1 MPAVSGTRLDMC
13 APMID
18 TLRQDVR
25 TALRVL
31 FRSRGFAA
39 AAVIMLALGIGANT
53 AIFSVLRASSLRGS
67 PLPDPD
73 RLAMI
78 WSTPPGNPLSLEGA
92 RIIEYFAWRDSN
104 RTFDAVGTMLG
115 WQSTVDSERN
125 GEPAQRLSGARFS
138 ASLFRALAVQPQLG
152 RYFTPDVDT
161 VGFGDGEVVI
171 SDRLWRTRFSGD
183 PSVIG
188 RTLMLDGAPSVIVGV
203 MPPGFGVFDT
213 DADFWIPSSFSPFQV
228 QARGVNRVLTIVGR
242 MKAGVSVESAQSDI
256 ETIAAKLAEEDP
268 GPQKG
273 RGIRVQPL
281 ESALF
286 GNLRQILTVLQA
298 AVGFVL
304 LIACANV
311 AGLLLVRTTAR
322 QKEVAIRLALGG
334 SSNRI
339 LRLFLTESLMLSLAG
354 ALLGVV
360 LAWMGVR
367 SIVAASP
374 QWLST
379 AQNIQLDASV
389 LTFTIVVSVI
399 AGVLFG
405 LVPMLSVST
414 QHLVMPLK
422 ASARAVTGGRG
433 HRRVQSALVVAQ
445 VTLTLVLLVSAGLLI
460 KSFWQL
466 QQVNLGLDSSRVV
479 WFQTRVPA
487 NKGFRQVGSQNGFIQ
502 LEVSPL
508 AAELFDRVRDRLS
521 AIPGVESV
529 AGTNAGVVSG
539 TITQAPFRIEGRPVE
554 SSGAGAV
561 AGFAI
566 RSTDPFAN
574 YSLVTP
580 DFFRTIRVPVV
591 RGREFT
597 ARDTRDSPPV
607 AVINEAMA
615 RRFWPGE
622 DPIGQRL
629 TVTIVPGEQPREVI
643 GVVGDMAT
651 SRWDRSAAPALYVPH
666 MQESLRSRVPYG
678 QSRVGITYMMR
689 INQPLSSIVPE
700 ARRAVAEVDSSLPV
714 TQLEMMD
721 EFLARQVDAPRD
733 SMVLVGIFGAAALL
747 LAVFGIYAIVAYGV
761 VQRTQEIGIRMAL
774 GARRASVLAL
784 VMRQSAVL
792 TVVGLVLGVGAAS
805 MATKYLNSLLFEIT
819 PLDTATFI
827 AMPALFAVIAIVASY
842 LPARRATMLD
852 PQAVLRSE

>member
-1 MPAVSGTRLDMC
+1 MT
-13 APMID
+13 D
-18 TLRQDVR
+18 TFRQDVR

-67 PLPDPD
+67 PLPNPD

-78 WSTPPGNPLSLEGA
+78 WSTPAGDPQSLEGA
-92 RIIEYFAWRDSN
+92 RIIEYFAWRDQN

-125 GEPAQRLSGARFS
+125 GEPAERLSGARFS

-152 RYFTPDVDT
+152 RYFTPEVDK

-171 SDRLWRTRFSGD
+171 SDRLWRTRFSAD

-203 MPPGFGVFDT
+203 MPPGFGVFDAE
-213 DADFWIPSSFSPFQV
+213 ADFWIPSSFSPFQV

-256 ETIAAKLAEEDP
+256 ETIAARLAEEDP
-268 GPQKG
+268 GPQEG

-286 GNLRQILTVLQA
+286 GNLRRILTVLQA
-298 AVGFVL
+298 AVGFAL

-334 SSNRI
+334 SSTRI
-339 LRLFLTESLMLSLAG
+339 LRLFLTESLMLSTVG
-354 ALLGVV
+354 ALLGVA
-360 LAWMGVR
+360 LAWVGVR
-367 SIVAASP
+367 SIVAAAP
-374 QWLST
+374 PWLST
-379 AQNIQLDASV
+379 VQRIQVDAGV
-389 LTFTIVVSVI
+389 LLFTIAVSVVT
-399 AGVLFG
+399 GVLFG

-414 QHLVMPLK
+414 QSLVMPLK
-422 ASARAVTGGRG
+422 ASARVATGGRA

-466 QQVNLGLDSSRVV
+466 QQVNLGLDASRVV

-508 AAELFDRVRDRLS
+508 AGELFDRVRDRLS

-529 AGTNAGVVSG
+529 GGTNVGVVSG
-539 TITQAPFRIEGRPVE
+539 ANLQAPFRIEGRTLE
-554 SSGAGAV
+554 GGAGAP
-561 AGFAI
+561 ATLAAPT
-566 RSTDPFAN
+566 RDPFVN

-580 DFFRTIRVPVV
+580 DFFKTIRVPVV

-597 ARDTRDSPPV
+597 PRDGRAAPPV
-607 AVINEAMA
+607 AVVNEAMA
-615 RRFWPGE
+615 RRYWPGQ
-622 DPIGQRL
+622 DPIGQRV
-629 TVTIVPGEQPREVI
+629 TVTIVPGEPPREVVGI
-643 GVVGDMAT
+643 VGDMAT

-666 MQESLRSRVPYG
+666 VQESLRSRVPYG
-678 QSRVGITYMMR
+678 QSRVGIQYMLR
-689 INQPLSSIVPE
+689 ISEPLSAIVPQV
-700 ARRAVAEVDSSLPV
+700 RRVVAEVDASLPV
-714 TQLEMMD
+714 TQVEMMD

-733 SMVLVGIFGAAALL
+733 SMVLIGIFGAAALL
-747 LAVFGIYAIVAYGV
+747 LAVCGIYAVVAYGV

-774 GARRASVLAL
+774 GARRASVLGL
-784 VMRQSAVL
+784 VMRQSTIL
-792 TVVGLVLGVGAAS
+792 TGVGLALGVSVAS
-805 MATKYLNSLLFEIT
+805 MVTKYLNSLLFELT
-819 PLDTATFI
+819 PLDTATFV
-827 AMPALFAVIAIVASY
+827 AMPALFAIIAAIASY
-842 LPARRATMLD
+842 VPARRATRLD